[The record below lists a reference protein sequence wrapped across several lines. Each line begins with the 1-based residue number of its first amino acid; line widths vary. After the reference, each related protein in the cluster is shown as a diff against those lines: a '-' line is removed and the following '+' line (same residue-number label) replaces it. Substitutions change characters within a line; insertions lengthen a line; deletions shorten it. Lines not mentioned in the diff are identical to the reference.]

1 MGGAGSGHGFP
12 LLGRVVRSCGRGQ
25 SCRDA
30 VCLSLAPRKVFWVR
44 DTGAGEGAGV
54 PRRLEGGGG
63 GCGGP
68 LGAAQVPIVELPEQ
82 LLVLHGEALVDLGLL
97 LQRLLQDRLLC
108 GKLPGRQKGARN
120 TCSWIFRKS
129 GIMQIKYLFLQVF
142 CLLLLVLG
150 YLPLQIMV
158 HGHPLLETQG
168 PRDA

>member
-1 MGGAGSGHGFP
+1 M
-12 LLGRVVRSCGRGQ
+12 RSCGRGQ

-97 LQRLLQDRLLC
+97 LQRLLQDRLLR

-120 TCSWIFRKS
+120 HVSLFFFFFFKKLKQNSYWFKFESPQMIS
-129 GIMQIKYLFLQVF
+129 GMKAIAVHR
-142 CLLLLVLG
+142 LG
-150 YLPLQIMV
+150 WQRNREV
-158 HGHPLLETQG
+158 
-168 PRDA
+168 